1 MLKLNDYISN
11 NSIRDNIFKSH
22 KYITNINDVDE
33 VTNDIVCGRSTSM
46 IFEKNSLKNHFF
58 EQLSKYVDVNI
69 VNCNTHIGRFCED
82 YMKESTLT
90 VFDNIKLCND
100 PNILELI
107 YNSKGIFIG

>member
-11 NSIRDNIFKSH
+11 NSIIDNIFKSH

-33 VTNDIVCGRSTSM
+33 VTSDVVCGRSVSM
-46 IFEKNSLKNHFF
+46 IFEKNSLKNFFF
-58 EQLSKYVDVNI
+58 EQLSKYMNVNI
-69 VNCNTHIGRFCED
+69 INCNTHIERFCED

-100 PNILELI
+100 LNILKLI

>member
-22 KYITNINDVDE
+22 KYITNTSDIDE
-33 VTNDIVCGRSTSM
+33 VINDIVCGRNVSM
-46 IFEKNSLKNHFF
+46 IFEKNSLKNYFF
-58 EQLSKYVDVNI
+58 EQLSKYTNVNI
-69 VNCNTHIGRFCED
+69 INCNTHIERFCED
-82 YMKESTLT
+82 YMKESTLI

-100 PNILELI
+100 HNILELI